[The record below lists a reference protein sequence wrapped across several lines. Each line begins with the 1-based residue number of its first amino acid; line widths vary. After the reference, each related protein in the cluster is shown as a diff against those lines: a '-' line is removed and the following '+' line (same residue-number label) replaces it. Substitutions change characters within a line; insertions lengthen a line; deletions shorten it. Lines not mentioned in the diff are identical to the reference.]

1 MPNTQRRRRHSNAL
15 GRSTSRDRTRLRLA
29 GPRSLLTTRFALRA
43 RETEPPGG
51 RDGLALSE
59 STTTSVAAPSGG
71 ASRTGVY
78 VTARPAR
85 RCRPPL
91 AHGSR
96 RSPFAPRRSLRSRLA
111 SLATDQSGHAGALHT
126 ARARSGLNCMCPRRQ
141 RVSPSVAPL
150 AGFRVPALGAACAV
164 ARHTAARVLGDS
176 RLDTNPHI
184 GPDTSGH
191 IPLAA
196 RSRRVGARCWLDG
209 LPEARSR
216 SRPMGAREGA
226 SESAQMVLSVVVVEE
241 IRDVGAS
248 RCRARERLQEPV
260 SSNVK

>member
-164 ARHTAARVLGDS
+164 ARHAAARVLGDS
-176 RLDTNPHI
+176 RPGHGPAI

-196 RSRRVGARCWLDG
+196 RSGRSRRARLAAASSDGRAPLAPQGALAKARAARADGSRRCDRAVKTRARTRVVARCGRL
-209 LPEARSR
+209 RSAI
-216 SRPMGAREGA
+216 P
-226 SESAQMVLSVVVVEE
+226 Q
-241 IRDVGAS
+241 
-248 RCRARERLQEPV
+248 
-260 SSNVK
+260 